1 MFDVNDNGTVGTEE
15 LKKVMAKLGQNPS
28 EKEIQEMINE
38 VDEDGS
44 GAVDFDEF
52 CQMMAKQLA
61 TALKEEL
68 NEALKTFIPGGSI
81 SAKEWRKILCSLSEK
96 MSNDEVDDLLK
107 IADKSRRGNIKNED
121 IVNVLFG

>member
-1 MFDVNDNGTVGTEE
+1 M
-15 LKKVMAKLGQNPS
+15 K
-28 EKEIQEMINE
+28 I
-38 VDEDGS
+38 GS

-81 SAKEWRKILCSLSEK
+81 SVKEWRKILCSLSEK

-107 IADKSRRGNIKNED
+107 IADKSRRGNIKNE
-121 IVNVLFG
+121 GER